1 MNLCAT
7 FSHAVTTL
15 VASLDLKYRHN
26 SRHSAGE
33 LKSVYDFHLK
43 HGILFQ
49 VESLLSCAS
58 TEYDMMYDHL
68 NAIECLNNVYVH
80 FPQQFSVFES
90 NSESI
95 YIAIKK
101 YLLEYIKIFI
111 NFNYNVSFFPQSD
124 GYHIFFYSNF
134 ETATKAI
141 RVHPLLFNVAINENA
156 FSANL

>member
-1 MNLCAT
+1 MNMCAT

-26 SRHSAGE
+26 SRHSESE
-33 LKSVYDFHLK
+33 LKSVYEFHVK

-95 YIAIKK
+95 YIAIKRYFLSNTK
-101 YLLEYIKIFI
+101 LLI
-111 NFNYNVSFFPQSD
+111 NL
-124 GYHIFFYSNF
+124 
-134 ETATKAI
+134 K
-141 RVHPLLFNVAINENA
+141 
-156 FSANL
+156 